1 MKRVIK
7 IGVAAGLVV
16 SWAFFLA
23 FGVGCAGRGESAGMV
38 KDSPKPDATQSNI
51 LRERAIAVIEE
62 MAVSP
67 DARVRA
73 NAMEAATLIPAR
85 AGELLERGVRDK
97 SAAVCSVAL
106 MSAGRLRETAIKP
119 EAEILLR
126 ADASFVRAS
135 AVYALVRMGAAVDRS
150 PLADV
155 LLNDP
160 SLKARA
166 HAAYVL
172 GEIGDPSAMS
182 LLRQAGRNR
191 PARAGSA
198 EFALFQLQVSE
209 ALVKLGEEAELNPLR
224 AALYPAR
231 EEDLESTALAV
242 QILGQVQD
250 RGSVDQ
256 MIYLSASRDK
266 AGNRMPA
273 EVRLAVAGSLARLGL
288 PQGNF
293 IADEFAGHK
302 TPTLRAQAAYVYG
315 ETGRS
320 ERLGVLEGL
329 MGDAEPAVRVS
340 AAASILKTVD
350 RELAQAQAR

>member
-1 MKRVIK
+1 MRAGL
-7 IGVAAGLVV
+7 GVVLSLALAAGL
-16 SWAFFLA
+16 
-23 FGVGCAGRGESAGMV
+23 GCAGRSESTGAI
-38 KDSPKPDATQSNI
+38 KDSPRPDATQSNL

-62 MAVSP
+62 MAASP

-85 AGELLERGVRDK
+85 AAELLERGVRDK

-106 MSAGRLRETAIKP
+106 MSAGRLREAALKP

-126 ADASFVRAS
+126 ADASFVRVS
-135 AVYALVRMGAAVDRS
+135 ALYALVRMGAAVDRS
-150 PLADV
+150 SLADV
-155 LLNDP
+155 LMNDP

-172 GEIGDPSAMS
+172 GEIGDASAMA

-209 ALVKLGEEAELNPLR
+209 ALVKLGEDGELNPLR

-302 TPTLRAQAAYVYG
+302 AATLRAQAAYVYG
-315 ETGRS
+315 ETGRA
-320 ERLGVLEGL
+320 ERLGALEGL
-329 MGDAEPAVRVS
+329 MKDPEPAVRVS